1 MISQLIEDELTAILR
16 VLFAQGFLH
25 NGVEVIEFLPL
36 QSLLELQLLLLLG
49 LLFHEIQNPLIDL
62 LTVDFVE
69 GIGVWVVETPLLWL
83 LFKPIDVRLIDHR
96 LVDSR
101 GRIRAVNSKP
111 VRFVFIDPGRVPQVS
126 SQSIG
131 DDLVMPSG

>member
-101 GRIRAVNSKP
+101 GRIRTVNSKP

>member
-69 GIGVWVVETPLLWL
+69 GIGIWVVETPLLWL
-83 LFKPIDVRLIDHR
+83 LYSAPFRHHTNLYYNQSPIKH
-96 LVDSR
+96 
-101 GRIRAVNSKP
+101 
-111 VRFVFIDPGRVPQVS
+111 
-126 SQSIG
+126 
-131 DDLVMPSG
+131 